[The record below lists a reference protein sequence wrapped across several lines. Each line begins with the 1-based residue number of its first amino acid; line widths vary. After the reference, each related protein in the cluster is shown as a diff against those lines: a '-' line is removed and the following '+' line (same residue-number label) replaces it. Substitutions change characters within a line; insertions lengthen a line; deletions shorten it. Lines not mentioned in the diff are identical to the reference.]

1 MRKTISIVCIAV
13 AIVLAV
19 VSWFVLPDMVV
30 TQFGMDGQPSN
41 YMPKALAILIPLA
54 VAAIGGAFGLTS
66 DEKRAKKGIILSAI
80 GVVVLIVSMIFNR

>member
-13 AIVLAV
+13 AVILAV
-19 VSWFVLPDMVV
+19 VSWFLLPDLVV

-41 YMPKALAILIPLA
+41 YMSKAMAILIPLA
-54 VAAIGGAFGLTS
+54 VAGIGGAFGLTS

-80 GVVVLIVSMIFNR
+80 GILVMIVSLVINR